1 MTVPAQ
7 ALVQGGSNV
16 RPAPRRFLGLLG
28 LAPFALF
35 ALLFLF
41 LPVSFLVVGSFQ
53 SGAGALTLQNYSD
66 LSQQFIIDAYS
77 NSIEISLVTAI
88 AGGICGF
95 LLAYAVVFGRVPRW
109 LKAVVMTFSGVAS
122 NFAGV
127 PLALAFI
134 YTIGHA
140 GVMTMWLEQVFG
152 FDIYAGGFN
161 LYNKIGLEIVYLYFQ
176 LPLMVLIVAPA
187 LEGLKPDWR
196 EAAENLGASSAQYWR
211 TVALPVLTPTLLGT
225 MILLFA
231 NSFGAQATAY
241 QLTAC
246 QVNLTTCV
254 ISAEMRGNVLHNE
267 GLGYALAMGMV
278 AIMAVALV
286 LYVLLQRRA
295 ERWSK

>member
-1 MTVPAQ
+1 VTVPAQ
-7 ALVQGGSNV
+7 ALVQGGIDA

-28 LAPFALF
+28 LAPFGLF

-77 NSIEISLVTAI
+77 NSIEISAVTAI
-88 AGGICGF
+88 AGGIAGL
-95 LLAYAVVFGRVPRW
+95 LLAYAVVSGRLPRW
-109 LKAVVMTFSGVAS
+109 LQGVVLTFCGVAS

-134 YTIGHA
+134 FTIGHN
-140 GVMTMWLEQVFG
+140 GIVTNWLSQLFG
-152 FDIYAGGFN
+152 FDLYGGSFS
-161 LYNKIGLEIVYLYFQ
+161 LYTKIGLEVVYFYFQ
-176 LPLMVLIVAPA
+176 LPLMVLIMAPA
-187 LEGLKPDWR
+187 IEGLKPDWR
-196 EAAENLGASSAQYWR
+196 EAAENLGATTSQYWR
-211 TVALPVLTPTLLGT
+211 TVALPVLTPTILGT

-254 ISAEMRGNVLHNE
+254 ISAELRGNVLHNV

-278 AIMAVALV
+278 VIMAIAL
-286 LYVLLQRRA
+286 LFYVLLQRRA
-295 ERWSK
+295 ERWLR